1 MGYRSDVAY
10 VIKFKSFE
18 DRDNFV
24 TLMLAK
30 NEAPTTQAIEET
42 VHDHSNDPIITF
54 KQNDVKWYESYP
66 DVQAHHTLMDEAVE
80 LYEAIYR
87 FIALGEDGQEDYR
100 ADDDDGELYDYV
112 STVHELHTSF

>member
-10 VIKFKSFE
+10 VIKFK
-18 DRDNFV
+18 DNAQRDAFV

-30 NEAPTTQAIEET
+30 NDTNLTQAIEET
-42 VHDHSNDPIITF
+42 GHEQTDDPIITF

-100 ADDDDGELYDYV
+100 ANDDNGDLYDYV